1 MNEFAVVMLIADL
14 IVGTAFVISGV
25 ILTFSVPEKGWLCV
39 LLGLLLLFNVKAI
52 VNLSWDD

>member
-1 MNEFAVVMLIADL
+1 MNEFAVLVVITDL

-25 ILTFSVPEKGWLCV
+25 ILTFSVPEKGWPCI

-52 VNLSWDD
+52 VRDD